1 MRSLLIG
8 LTLIIPG
15 LTGPAAAQGHPSGWV
30 LRLEIT
36 RDAFA
41 GASRDTS
48 TIPGAEVEVAPAP
61 RLALEAG
68 LTRGLGAW
76 EVGFGAGYASGGL
89 RATTDELILDDR
101 TGDVRRFRAA
111 LQLGRRVASFGPATL
126 HVIGGPSVDHWQVP
140 GIGDRTTVAGRAGL
154 TLRIPLGGIR
164 FENSVRFGLGGSP
177 FNARDLPPEARVR
190 TLRTWSI
197 GAGVAVGVG
206 R

>member
-1 MRSLLIG
+1 MA
-8 LTLIIPG
+8 LTLMIPV
-15 LTGPAAAQGHPSGWV
+15 LAGPAAAQAHPEGWI

-48 TIPGAEVEVAPAP
+48 TIPGTEVEVAPAP
-61 RLALEAG
+61 RLALEGG
-68 LTRGLGAW
+68 LTRQLGAW
-76 EVGFGAGYASGGL
+76 EIGFGAGYASGSL
-89 RATTDELILDDR
+89 RATTDDLILDDR

-111 LQLGRRVASFGPATL
+111 LQVGRRVASFGSATL
-126 HVIGGPSVDHWQVP
+126 HLVGGPSVDHWKVP

-177 FNARDLPPEARVR
+177 FKSSDLPPEARVR
-190 TLRTWSI
+190 TLRTWSV
-197 GAGVAVGVG
+197 GAGVAVPVG

>member
-8 LTLIIPG
+8 LTVLIPV
-15 LTGPAAAQGHPSGWV
+15 LAVPAAGQGRPPRWV

-36 RDAFA
+36 RDAFT

-48 TIPGAEVEVAPAP
+48 MLPGAEVEVAPAP
-61 RLALEAG
+61 RLALEGG
-68 LTRGLGAW
+68 LTRHLGAY
-76 EVGFGAGYASGGL
+76 EIGFGAGYASGSL
-89 RATTDELILDDR
+89 RATTDDFILDDR

-111 LQLGRRVASFGPATL
+111 LLLGRRVASFGPATL
-126 HVIGGPSVDHWQVP
+126 HLIGGPSVDHWKVP

-154 TLRIPLGGIR
+154 ALRIPLGGIR

-177 FNARDLPPEARVR
+177 FHSRDLPPETRVR

-197 GAGVAVGVG
+197 GAGLAVAVG

>member
-1 MRSLLIG
+1 MA
-8 LTLIIPG
+8 LTLMIPV
-15 LTGPAAAQGHPSGWV
+15 LAGPAAAQAHPEGWI

-48 TIPGAEVEVAPAP
+48 TIPGTEVEVAPAP
-61 RLALEAG
+61 RLALEGG
-68 LTRGLGAW
+68 LTRQLGAW
-76 EVGFGAGYASGGL
+76 EIGFGAGYASGSL
-89 RATTDELILDDR
+89 RATTDDLILDDR

-111 LQLGRRVASFGPATL
+111 LQVGRRVASFGSATL
-126 HVIGGPSVDHWQVP
+126 HVVGGPSVDHWKVP

-177 FNARDLPPEARVR
+177 FKSSDLPPEARVR
-190 TLRTWSI
+190 TLRTWSV
-197 GAGVAVGVG
+197 GAGVAVPVG